1 MQVADALYELGLDLD
16 SLKWQDLALCESM
29 PTNMFY
35 DDYESDV
42 QVAKVVDE
50 ACLSCPVMVQCM
62 ERGMEN
68 SEWGVWGGIY
78 LVSGKPDN
86 NRNSH
91 KTQDIW
97 DSIRERVSGNTV

>member
-1 MQVADALYELGLDLD
+1 MSDVQSVLGIDLNELE
-16 SLKWQDLALCESM
+16 WQDLALCDGM

-50 ACLSCPVMVQCM
+50 ACLSCPVLAQCL
-62 ERGMEN
+62 ERGVEN

-78 LVSGKPDN
+78 LTSGKPDM
-86 NRNSH
+86 NRNAH
-91 KTQDIW
+91 KDQEAWAAIK
-97 DSIRERVSGNTV
+97 ERIGESVL

>member
-1 MQVADALYELGLDLD
+1 MSDALSELGLDLED
-16 SLKWQDLALCESM
+16 LEWSDLAICNGM

-42 QVAKVVDE
+42 QVAKVVDD
-50 ACLSCPVMVQCM
+50 ACLSCPVMVQCL

-68 SEWGVWGGIY
+68 SEWGVWGGMY
-78 LVSGKPDN
+78 LVSGKPDR

-91 KTQDIW
+91 KTEDVKMAM
-97 DSIRERVSGNTV
+97 RARVYE